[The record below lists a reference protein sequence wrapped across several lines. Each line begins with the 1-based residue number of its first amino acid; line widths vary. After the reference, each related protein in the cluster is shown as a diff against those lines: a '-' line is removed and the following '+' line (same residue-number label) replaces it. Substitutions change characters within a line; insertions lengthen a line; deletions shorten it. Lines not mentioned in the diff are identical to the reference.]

1 MARSIGWLMGWLMVG
16 LLAAVLAAPPAVAG
30 ETVRVAAQYGLG
42 YAPLLVLAKK
52 PDFLHKY
59 APDADVRLTQLAGG
73 AAVREALLSDSVD
86 IGGLAITPIVQAWA
100 KGADLKIALGL
111 ADNPIQLITW
121 RPDLKTVQ
129 DLKPNDKVNVIS
141 IGSPQTLVMKMAAQK
156 YFGSPNALD
165 SHFLAI
171 PHPDGVTAVLDHGSP
186 VAEFATPPYIRVL
199 MAHPEMHVMLSNKD
213 FPEAN
218 FMLIVA
224 AVDKR
229 FAVGH
234 AKLYAATMSAL
245 TDVIAWMNEHPQDAA
260 SFLSANEPGKLSAAE
275 WLAEMQQPGVDF
287 SATPHGV
294 AEIASFMHTIG
305 MVDRTGTFDDLT
317 WPNLHGGKGN

>member
-1 MARSIGWLMGWLMVG
+1 MARSIHWLMTAM
-16 LLAAVLAAPPAVAG
+16 LAAVLAAPPALAK

-52 PDFLHKY
+52 PEFLHKY

-100 KGADLKIALGL
+100 KGAELKIALGL

-121 RPDLKTVQ
+121 RPDLKSVK

-171 PHPDGVTAVLDHGSP
+171 PHPDGVTAVLGHGSP
-186 VAEFATPPYIRVL
+186 VAEFATPPYIRMLLV
-199 MAHPEMHVMLSNKD
+199 HPEMHVILSNKD

-224 AVDKR
+224 AVGKR

-234 AKLYAATMSAL
+234 AKLYAATVSAL
-245 TDVIAWMNEHPQDAA
+245 TDVITWMNTDPKAA
-260 SFLSANEPGKLSAAE
+260 AAFLSTAEPGKLTPE
-275 WLAEMQQPGVDF
+275 QWLAEMQQPGVRF
-287 SATPHGV
+287 SPTPHGV
-294 AEIASFMHTIG
+294 AEIAAFMHTIG
-305 MVDRTGTFDDLT
+305 MVDKTGTFDDLT
-317 WPNLHGGKGN
+317 WPNLHNGKGN